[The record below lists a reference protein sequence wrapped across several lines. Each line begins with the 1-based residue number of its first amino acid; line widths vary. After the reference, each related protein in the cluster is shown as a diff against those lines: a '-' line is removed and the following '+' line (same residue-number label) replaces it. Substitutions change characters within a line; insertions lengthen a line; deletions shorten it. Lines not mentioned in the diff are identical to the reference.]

1 MFVQGGLSRYL
12 SLSLTKSWDYLRSY
26 SGGLLSSQSGHHI
39 ALHCWPQILWQKSG
53 TLGQCRTLNTI
64 DHSKLEQ
71 NSKCC
76 FMPLKIFWFYKTKGF
91 IMSFPQTCA
100 NYTFRPIPMLFLI
113 HFPGYL
119 CPHSYQFCFYCRVFS
134 SLLDST

>member
-12 SLSLTKSWDYLRSY
+12 PLSLTKSWDYLRSY

-39 ALHCWPQILWQKSG
+39 ALHCWPQIFWQKSG

-76 FMPLKIFWFYKTKGF
+76 FMPLKFFWFHKTKGF

-100 NYTFRPIPMLFLI
+100 NYTFRPILMLFLI